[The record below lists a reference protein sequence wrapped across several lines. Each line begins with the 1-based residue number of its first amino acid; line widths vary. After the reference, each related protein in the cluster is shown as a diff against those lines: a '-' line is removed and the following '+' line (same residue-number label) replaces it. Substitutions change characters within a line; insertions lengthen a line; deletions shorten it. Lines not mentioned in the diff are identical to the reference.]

1 MFKYIIER
9 DAHMVD
15 VMTHLKIFKE
25 ISYEYLNKKL
35 INTCTSF
42 KRNS

>member
-25 ISYEYLNKKL
+25 IS
-35 INTCTSF
+35 
-42 KRNS
+42 